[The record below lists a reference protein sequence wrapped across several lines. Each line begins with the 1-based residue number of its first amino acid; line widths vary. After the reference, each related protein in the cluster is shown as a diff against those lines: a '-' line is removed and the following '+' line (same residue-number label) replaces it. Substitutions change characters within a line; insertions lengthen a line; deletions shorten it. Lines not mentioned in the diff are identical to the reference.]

1 MTNITSN
8 PPLKSLTQCLTK
20 ALEDGY
26 KENFKATEKALKSL
40 ETEKEYQA
48 NQIQVVNFYRFEGS
62 TDPADNS
69 ILYIIETDDGA
80 KGTLVDSYGA
90 YADPNVGKFITQV
103 ESIEKQ

>member
-8 PPLKSLTQCLTK
+8 PPLKSLTSRLSEAVK
-20 ALEDGY
+20 DGY
-26 KENFKATEKALKSL
+26 TENFKATEKALKSM
-40 ETEKEYQA
+40 ETGKDYQA
-48 NQIQVVNFYRFEGS
+48 NQIHVVNFFRFEGS
-62 TDPADNS
+62 TDPADSS

-103 ESIEKQ
+103 SSIEKQ